1 MTDFIDPRLVA
12 QFAKTQRQNIIDN
25 IPTGSHRARAEA
37 WRRLARRCE
46 QAADRHDAVADLR
59 SATRAYV
66 HQFAPEHRQAA
77 LQQLI
82 AKGEPVD
89 AADVSLT
96 APRAPADSKKVAEAI
111 LQRWDEVDPHAAEY
125 RRWMSQPA
133 TDCWVDGQGYV
144 HTCVVEPNLQ
154 SGNEDGP
161 EKP

>member
-1 MTDFIDPRLVA
+1 MTDFVDPRLVA
-12 QFAKTQRQNIIDN
+12 QFVKTQRQNIIDN
-25 IPTGSHRARAEA
+25 IPTGSHRARAAA
-37 WRRLARRCE
+37 WRRLSRRCE

-59 SATRAYV
+59 DATRTYV
-66 HQFAPEHRQAA
+66 HQFAPEHREAA

-82 AKGEPVD
+82 AKGKPVD

-96 APRAPADSKKVAEAI
+96 APRAPADSKKVADAI

-133 TDCWVDGQGYV
+133 
-144 HTCVVEPNLQ
+144 PA
-154 SGNEDGP
+154 GNEADP